1 MSALHHVPTGAVRA
15 PGDIA
20 RRQSLI
26 GQKKSG
32 SASGLRWQVVESLPV
47 SEAIKKQKGNWR
59 GHIANWKTGLHHLA
73 DAGIEVICY
82 DLMPVLDWT
91 RTDLK
96 WPRPNGA
103 QCMRF
108 DLIDFAAF
116 DIHILAR
123 PGAADDFPPD
133 VVDQASRRHAKMSDP
148 DRDRMLANIVFGLP
162 GAAEQFTLDDVRTH
176 LAEYDAISANQ
187 LRRHLIDFLPEVT
200 PVAHSL
206 GLRLCCHPD
215 DPPFPLLGLPR
226 AMSTETDFSTF
237 FNAVDLDANG
247 ITLCSGSFG
256 ARADNDLP
264 GIMARLGPRVHFA
277 HLRNVTRG
285 TDSVRCS
292 FYEAEHLG
300 GNTDMVALIA
310 AILSEERRRRTIG
323 QTDWNIPFR
332 PDHGQDILDDLGKLG
347 QPGYPTIG
355 RMKGLAQLRGIMT
368 ALEHPLVTGAGLPGT
383 ESNFRPAKSTAP
395 DHVQATLRVDH
406 VQAPRA
412 VLRPAHHRPQRHR
425 LACQPRN
432 PLPPGPPTT

>member
-1 MSALHHVPTGAVRA
+1 MH
-15 PGDIA
+15 
-20 RRQSLI
+20 
-26 GQKKSG
+26 
-32 SASGLRWQVVESLPV
+32 PV
-47 SEAIKKQKGNWR
+47 CAGKWSKAYRFLKRSKKQKGNWR
-59 GHIANWKTGLHHLA
+59 GHKANWKTGLHHLA

-82 DLMPVLDWT
+82 DFMPVLDWT

-96 WPRPNGA
+96 WPRPHGA

-133 VVDQASRRHAKMSDP
+133 VVDLASRRHAKMSDP

-176 LAEYDAISANQ
+176 LAEYDAVSANQ
-187 LRRHLIDFLPEVT
+187 LRRHLIAFLPEVT

-256 ARADNDLP
+256 ARADIDLP
-264 GIMARLGPRVHFA
+264 GIMARLSPRVHFA
-277 HLRNVTRG
+277 G
-285 TDSVRCS
+285 S
-292 FYEAEHLG
+292 
-300 GNTDMVALIA
+300 
-310 AILSEERRRRTIG
+310 
-323 QTDWNIPFR
+323 
-332 PDHGQDILDDLGKLG
+332 
-347 QPGYPTIG
+347 
-355 RMKGLAQLRGIMT
+355 
-368 ALEHPLVTGAGLPGT
+368 
-383 ESNFRPAKSTAP
+383 
-395 DHVQATLRVDH
+395 
-406 VQAPRA
+406 
-412 VLRPAHHRPQRHR
+412 
-425 LACQPRN
+425 
-432 PLPPGPPTT
+432 